1 MHNTVEDRFKV
12 TPEEYQELVKKKE
25 PRPALARNV
34 ILAFLGGG
42 TLCLLGQFVQDIF
55 VSLGFTHAEA
65 ANPTMIVFII
75 IGVLLTGFG
84 VFDEVVRYIGAG
96 ITVPVTGFAN
106 SVSSAA
112 IEFKREGTIAG
123 TGSKMFMLAGSVIMY
138 GVVIAFLAAL
148 ISAIL

>member
-1 MHNTVEDRFKV
+1 M
-12 TPEEYQELVKKKE
+12 KKKE

-42 TLCLLGQFVQDIF
+42 TICLLGQFVEDIF
-55 VSLGFTHAEA
+55 VALGFSREEA
-65 ANPTMIVFII
+65 ANPTVIFFVL

-84 VFDEVVRYIGAG
+84 FFDKIVRYIGAG

-112 IEFKREGTIAG
+112 IEFKREGTL
-123 TGSKMFMLAGSVIMY
+123 S
-138 GVVIAFLAAL
+138 L
-148 ISAIL
+148 IHI